1 MSITLEHVRKSFGD
15 KLVLS
20 DISMVLP
27 DGGAVCF
34 FGPSGCGKTTL
45 LRLICGLEMPDSG
58 TVSVSQGTRFSVH
71 FQEDRLLPWQTVAE
85 NLALTM
91 PPNEVEGWLKAIGLP
106 DVGKQYPD
114 ELSGGMRRRVS
125 LARALGHES
134 DILVLDEPLR
144 ELDAATSDAMLSLIR
159 EHQRDRLLLLVTHDR
174 AQAEALGCEII
185 EMAVESDH
193 NQSKNQRDHT

>member
-1 MSITLEHVRKSFGD
+1 MSITLEHVRKSFGE

-20 DISMVLP
+20 DLSMTLP
-27 DGGAVCF
+27 DGGSVCF

-45 LRLICGLEMPDSG
+45 LRLICGLEKPDGG
-58 TVSVSQGTRFSVH
+58 TITVPGGTRFSVH

-91 PPNEVEGWLKAIGLP
+91 PAGEVESWLEVIGLP
-106 DVGKQYPD
+106 DVGGQYPD

-125 LARALGHES
+125 LARALGHDS
-134 DILVLDEPLR
+134 DVLVLDEPLR
-144 ELDAATSDAMLSLIR
+144 ELDAATAERMLALIQA
-159 EHQRDRLLLLVTHDR
+159 HKGDRLLLLVTHDR

-185 EMAVESDH
+185 DLKMEGGQA
-193 NQSKNQRDHT
+193 